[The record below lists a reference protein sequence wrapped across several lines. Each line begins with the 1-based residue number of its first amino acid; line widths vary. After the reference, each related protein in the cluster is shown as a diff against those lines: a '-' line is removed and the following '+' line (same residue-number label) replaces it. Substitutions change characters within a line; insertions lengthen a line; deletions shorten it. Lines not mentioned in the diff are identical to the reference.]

1 MAKVFIIFFF
11 HCRSWRT
18 DLPRG
23 ACILIETSVN
33 HPDAETN
40 ASSVRALALV
50 SRYLIEPCGSGKSR
64 ITHLSRVDFR

>member
-1 MAKVFIIFFF
+1 MARTVIILF
-11 HCRSWRT
+11 HFRSWRT

-33 HPDAETN
+33 HPDVEIN
-40 ASSVRALALV
+40 PGSVRALALV